1 MRLEKNL
8 SGFSQVNELEE
19 ILRLLLRKFE
29 LIVDF
34 SNGRELIV
42 SPENLTRLTWM

>member
-19 ILRLLLRKFE
+19 ILRLSLRKFE

-34 SNGRELIV
+34 SNGREWRIY
-42 SPENLTRLTWM
+42 PENMTRTARI